1 MKFFSGVRKIISQ
14 IVSKKESKKDKI
26 TIEIRCMNPIAP
38 AQYEYLVENQ
48 IATVEITVSNPGPRD
63 IIDFQIQVRLQDV
76 SDWCSKTCAAKGNET
91 TVVKMIIPCS
101 FEKLYN
107 FEEKNLNLDIHCAYT
122 DFKNKKCEFNDSRL
136 IKVLARDDMVWAFE
150 QAGEIQ
156 DLSNFIAAW
165 VTPRD
170 PDVQKVIHSA
180 AEHVEAKSIGGI
192 VGYQEVKRRSAATKS
207 LSALPNQKTIHKVHL
222 RNGALLVGLIKNVTG
237 GANNDINF
245 YLMNSYEFLSFNKGL
260 KSNSYLKGLRILD
273 GYRFDFLSTEENDY
287 YLVFDNSFSTFAR
300 KSVIFEYQV
309 ETPLSH
315 QEIVKLQVKAIYET
329 IKQYGMNYVDASI
342 SFAPGC
348 SQRVQRPCDTIKYK
362 GGNCIDGSV
371 LFASCF
377 EAIGLEPF
385 IAITGNH
392 ALVGVKTW
400 QNTNRYFFIET
411 TCVGSFDFTKAIISH
426 EDVFRYGQDLKL
438 IDIKNARTRG
448 IKPLG

>member
-1 MKFFSGVRKIISQ
+1 MQFFSSVRKIINQ
-14 IVSKKESKKDKI
+14 IVSKKEKI
-26 TIEIRCMNPIAP
+26 TIDIKCMNLIAP

-48 IATVEITVSNPGPRD
+48 IATVEITINNPGTKD
-63 IIDFQIQVRLQDV
+63 ITDFQIQVRVQDV
-76 SDWCSKTCAAKGNET
+76 SDWCSKTYTAKGNDVT
-91 TVVKMIIPCS
+91 FVKMTIPCS
-101 FEKLYN
+101 FEKLYHY
-107 FEEKNLNLDIHCAYT
+107 EEKNLNLDIHCTYT
-122 DFKNKKCEFNDSRL
+122 DLKNKKCEFNDSKL
-136 IKVLARDDMVWAFE
+136 IKVLARDDMIWAFE
-150 QAGEIQ
+150 QNGEIQ
-156 DLSNFIAAW
+156 DLSDFIAAW

-170 PDVQKVIHSA
+170 PDVQKIIHCA

-192 VGYQEVKRRSAATKS
+192 VGYQRVKRRSVAAKS
-207 LSALPNQKTIHKVHL
+207 LSVLPNQKTVHKVHL

-245 YLMNSYEFLSFNKGL
+245 FLMDSYNFLSFNKGL
-260 KSNSYLKGLRILD
+260 KCNSYLRALKISD
-273 GYRFDFLSTEENDY
+273 GYRFDFASTEENDY

-300 KSVIFEYQV
+300 KGVIFEYQV
-309 ETPLSH
+309 ETPLT
-315 QEIVKLQVKAIYET
+315 QKEIVRLQVKAIYET
-329 IKQYGMNYVDASI
+329 VKQYGMNYVDASV

-377 EAIGLEPF
+377 EAIGFEPL

-392 ALVGVKTW
+392 ALVGVKLW
-400 QNTNRYFFIET
+400 QNINRYLFIET
-411 TCVGSFDFTKAIISH
+411 TSVGSFNFANAIISH

-438 IDIKNARTRG
+438 IDIKNARARG